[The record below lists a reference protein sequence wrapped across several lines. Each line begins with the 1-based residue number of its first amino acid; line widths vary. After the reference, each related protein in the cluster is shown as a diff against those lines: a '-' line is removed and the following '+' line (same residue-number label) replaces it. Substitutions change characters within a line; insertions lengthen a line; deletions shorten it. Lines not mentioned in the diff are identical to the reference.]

1 MLASNDSS
9 IMMLGVTFQRRLD
22 GSFDGNARFA
32 SLSHRHGFVSWR
44 HLQTLALFCI
54 RTPEAVGDTRS
65 SAPMRL
71 VLSNSGCDF

>member
-22 GSFDGNARFA
+22 GSFHGDARFA
-32 SLSHRHGFVSWR
+32 SLSHSHGFVSRR
-44 HLQTLALFCI
+44 HLQTLVLFFI
-54 RTPEAVGDTRS
+54 RTPEAFGDTRS

-71 VLSNSGCDF
+71 ALSNSGCDF